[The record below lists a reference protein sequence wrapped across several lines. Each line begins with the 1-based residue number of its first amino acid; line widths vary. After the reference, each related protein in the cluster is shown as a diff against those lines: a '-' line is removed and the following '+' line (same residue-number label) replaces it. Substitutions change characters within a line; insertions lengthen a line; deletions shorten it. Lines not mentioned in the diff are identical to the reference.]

1 MGRASQRKGRA
12 GELELAQLLQG
23 YGYDVQPGQAV
34 SYGATPDL
42 VGLSGV
48 HIECKR
54 NERLNVPEAM
64 AQAVRDADRFR
75 DGAPAVFHR
84 RNRSGWLVSRRRRPA
99 RLFPSSAI
107 FSSFVSLKDN
117 TAISALAKMA
127 FSASMTNWIRSK
139 NPMESSKIKTSLSNR
154 TTL

>member
-1 MGRASQRKGRA
+1 MGRASQRKGRT
-12 GELELAQLLQG
+12 GELELARLLRG

-84 RNRSGWLVSRRRRPA
+84 RNRSGWLVTM
-99 RLFPSSAI
+99 RLPDWMKMYQKVHKSA
-107 FSSFVSLKDN
+107 
-117 TAISALAKMA
+117 T
-127 FSASMTNWIRSK
+127 
-139 NPMESSKIKTSLSNR
+139 
-154 TTL
+154 

>member
-84 RNRSGWLVSRRRRPA
+84 RNRSGWLVTM
-99 RLFPSSAI
+99 RLPDWMKMYQKVHKSA
-107 FSSFVSLKDN
+107 
-117 TAISALAKMA
+117 T
-127 FSASMTNWIRSK
+127 
-139 NPMESSKIKTSLSNR
+139 
-154 TTL
+154 

>member
-84 RNRSGWLVSRRRRPA
+84 RNRSGWLVTM
-99 RLFPSSAI
+99 RLPDWMKRDQKVEKSS
-107 FSSFVSLKDN
+107 
-117 TAISALAKMA
+117 T
-127 FSASMTNWIRSK
+127 
-139 NPMESSKIKTSLSNR
+139 
-154 TTL
+154 

>member
-54 NERLNVPEAM
+54 NERLNVTERM
-64 AQAVRDADRFR
+64 AQARREGDRSR
-75 DGAPAVFHR
+75 GAVPRVLH
-84 RNRSGWLVSRRRRPA
+84 P
-99 RLFPSSAI
+99 
-107 FSSFVSLKDN
+107 
-117 TAISALAKMA
+117 
-127 FSASMTNWIRSK
+127 
-139 NPMESSKIKTSLSNR
+139 
-154 TTL
+154 

>member
-84 RNRSGWLVSRRRRPA
+84 RNRSGWLVTM
-99 RLFPSSAI
+99 RLPDWMKMYQKVHKSAI
-107 FSSFVSLKDN
+107 
-117 TAISALAKMA
+117 
-127 FSASMTNWIRSK
+127 
-139 NPMESSKIKTSLSNR
+139 
-154 TTL
+154 